1 MRREFFDG
9 IPDDEDKA
17 IEAFVSQNSESALK
31 TKPKVRTSFITYS
44 LLFKTRDYRS
54 HIFTSPIN

>member
-17 IEAFVSQNSESALK
+17 VKAFVSQNSESALK

-44 LLFKTRDYRS
+44 LLFKRDYRS
-54 HIFTSPIN
+54 HILTSPIN